1 MSPSLRI
8 CVQVL
13 NSIFIH
19 HFSPKRKSGAKHRIN
34 QMKALL
40 DAADADLSIVE
51 KRRKQRKIYV
61 CRTLIIVF
69 TY

>member
-1 MSPSLRI
+1 M

-19 HFSPKRKSGAKHRIN
+19 HFSPKRKSGAKNRIN

-40 DAADADLSIVE
+40 NAADADLSIVE
-51 KRRKQRKIYV
+51 RRRKQRKIKV

-69 TY
+69 LHIEL